1 MLPVE
6 YQLQNKELVKQW
18 VEALRSGKYRQTTSR
33 LRKKLENGYGHCCL
47 GVLCEVIKPL
57 IPELD
62 LLSLEENLENGAYP
76 SYTALKHLLTNYLG
90 HQPISVQM
98 PDNRLCAVYTLN
110 DELQMSFN
118 EIADLLEQTH
128 LKEAQ
133 NVSTND
139 ETSI

>member
-18 VEALRSGKYRQTTSR
+18 VEALRSGKYQQIKHK
-33 LRKKLENGYGHCCL
+33 LRRKTDTGYGYCCL
-47 GVLCEVIKPL
+47 GVLCEIAKPL
-57 IPELD
+57 IPEAD
-62 LLSLEENLENGAYP
+62 LLKLEENLEKGAYP
-76 SYTALKHLLTNYLG
+76 SYTALKHLLTNYMG

-110 DELQMSFN
+110 DELEMSFA

-128 LKEAQ
+128 LKDGEDKQ
-133 NVSTND
+133 
-139 ETSI
+139 